1 MTYHQCVELNIWIPF
16 DSFFGF
22 IRTGFLLQISH
33 WADFFANLHISL
45 KKTNISLKHCL
56 FLIMLPS
63 ARRLKT
69 KRFFMLV
76 QCYISSLTWWMIS
89 VILRFTCKNT
99 CLKRTIWRIFR
110 FFLVIKTRTESVR
123 CAIHK
128 EICKELF
135 LIFGWTTKNV
145 TFTFHTCSYFVV
157 ISWNYATH
165 GLINLV

>member
-1 MTYHQCVELNIWIPF
+1 MPKKNYMKNI
-16 DSFFGF
+16 
-22 IRTGFLLQISH
+22 QI
-33 WADFFANLHISL
+33 
-45 KKTNISLKHCL
+45 
-56 FLIMLPS
+56 
-63 ARRLKT
+63 
-69 KRFFMLV
+69 
-76 QCYISSLTWWMIS
+76 
-89 VILRFTCKNT
+89 
-99 CLKRTIWRIFR
+99 
-110 FFLVIKTRTESVR
+110 FLVIKTRTESVR